1 MEGGFLKWPTA
12 EFWMLPCRVGE
23 DERGVGGRGGTM
35 GRTVQTLEA
44 DGAGGTVGTDRTGGT
59 DGTDGRKSGT
69 AKKIKRKARGG
80 GTARKSGAERL
91 RRAAD
96 NEVGRKSDELAEALM
111 NSALKGD
118 VASTKVL
125 VALADGMK
133 PDTVKRRGPSLA
145 QQLGMEPEWDGKK
158 EDGEDGG

>member
-1 MEGGFLKWPTA
+1 
-12 EFWMLPCRVGE
+12 
-23 DERGVGGRGGTM
+23 M
-35 GRTVQTLEA
+35 GRTVQRLEA
-44 DGAGGTVGTDRTGGT
+44 DGAGGT
-59 DGTDGRKSGT
+59 KCGT

-125 VALADGMK
+125 VALADGVK
-133 PDTVKRRGPSLA
+133 PDPVKRRGLSLA
-145 QQLGMEPEWDGKK
+145 QQLGMEREWEGRG
-158 EDGEDGG
+158 EEGEDRD